1 MSTIAAI
8 STPRGVGGIAVIRV
22 SGDDAAAVCG
32 RIFLP
37 KSGKAMDSY
46 PAGTEVHGT
55 FRDGSGDFDDGMAV
69 LFRAPRS
76 FTGEDT
82 AEFSCHGG
90 LLVQQR
96 LLAACFAAGC
106 VPAMPGEFSKRA
118 FINGKL
124 TLSQAEA
131 IGGIIDARTDECL
144 YAGLRQLGG
153 SLSEEINGI
162 SHELVSAAA
171 AICACA
177 DYPDEDI
184 TETTSE
190 ELKERLGRVLD
201 RLEALIKT
209 HRYGKAISDGIRT
222 VICGRPNT
230 GKSTLMNR
238 LCGED
243 RVIVSDSAGTTRDVV
258 TETVRVGSVLLRLSD
273 TAGIRDGAEGAEKS
287 GIERSKSMIE
297 SAELILCVFDGSRDL
312 TDDDR
317 ELIRATEPYRANTVC
332 VMNKCDLGR
341 CASPFEPAVYVS
353 AKSGDNM
360 AQLYELI
367 NSFAGKN
374 DAGNGEII
382 VSARQHAAA
391 VRCAEAVRDALTTL
405 DGFTPDVAATDIA
418 RAAAAIGEIDG
429 RTVGEEIVGEIFSHF
444 CVGK

>member
-1 MSTIAAI
+1 
-8 STPRGVGGIAVIRV
+8 
-22 SGDDAAAVCG
+22 
-32 RIFLP
+32 
-37 KSGKAMDSY
+37 
-46 PAGTEVHGT
+46 
-55 FRDGSGDFDDGMAV
+55 
-69 LFRAPRS
+69 
-76 FTGEDT
+76 
-82 AEFSCHGG
+82 
-90 LLVQQR
+90 
-96 LLAACFAAGC
+96 
-106 VPAMPGEFSKRA
+106 
-118 FINGKL
+118 
-124 TLSQAEA
+124 
-131 IGGIIDARTDECL
+131 
-144 YAGLRQLGG
+144 
-153 SLSEEINGI
+153 
-162 SHELVSAAA
+162 
-171 AICACA
+171 
-177 DYPDEDI
+177 
-184 TETTSE
+184 
-190 ELKERLGRVLD
+190 
-201 RLEALIKT
+201 
-209 HRYGKAISDGIRT
+209 
-222 VICGRPNT
+222 
-230 GKSTLMNR
+230 
-238 LCGED
+238 
-243 RVIVSDSAGTTRDVV
+243 
-258 TETVRVGSVLLRLSD
+258 
-273 TAGIRDGAEGAEKS
+273 
-287 GIERSKSMIE
+287 MIE